1 MTREIKWNPEIRI
14 KDIIVR
20 DYIWML
26 LTRVNML
33 YLSLLN
39 VVEQN
44 NLNLFW
50 YKV

>member
-1 MTREIKWNPEIRI
+1 MTREIKWNPEIRF
-14 KDIIVR
+14 KDKIVR

-39 VVEQN
+39 DVKQN